1 MFCKNCG
8 AQLED
13 SQKFCSNCGTPVD
26 TVASVEPEV
35 QTVPEVQENPDV
47 QAASE
52 VQEETAQAVPEAN
65 LVAEAQPTVQP
76 AKSAAGDN
84 KKIVLQVFAGI
95 FAVVHAFMFLKGFFG
110 FFGGVFNYFRYF
122 GHLTTMYK
130 IFGLPLSLI
139 NLVYTVSLGLVAV
152 VLLLML
158 LKWTKEESKNYF
170 ITLTEACILPIVICL
185 INTIVS
191 ILASIGGY
199 SILTSLLGIFGIF
212 WPILRA
218 VIVCGGVFG
227 IFYLMGVQPLE
238 GMSKDNIKELAIS
251 APKAIFEEAKNFI
264 SGLSSKSG
272 SAKNTA
278 AQNTAG
284 AKPAGQNAAAGAATA
299 AATATASS
307 TATANAQASAPK
319 KAPSPNA
326 GPAKLKTDRNI
337 VVYILLTIIT
347 CGIYGLFFL
356 HSWIQDV
363 NTACQGD
370 GDDTPGLLM
379 FYLLTIVT
387 CGIYSYVWYYK
398 LANRLANNASRYGLR
413 FSDSG
418 GSILLWMILGSFLCG
433 IGPLVAMHKLFT
445 NTNAICAAY
454 NRL

>member
-26 TVASVEPEV
+26 TVAPVEPEV
-35 QTVPEVQENPDV
+35 QVTPEVQAAPEVQEEATRTV
-47 QAASE
+47 S
-52 VQEETAQAVPEAN
+52 EAN
-65 LVAEAQPTVQP
+65 PVVEAQPTVQP
-76 AKSAAGDN
+76 AKSAAGDD

-122 GHLTTMYK
+122 RHLTTMNK
-130 IFGLPLSLI
+130 IFGLPLSLL
-139 NLVYTVSLGLVAV
+139 NLVYAVSLGLVAV

-170 ITLTEACILPIVICL
+170 ITLAEACILPVVICL
-185 INTIVS
+185 ITAIVS

-199 SILTSLLGIFGIF
+199 SILTSLLGILGIF
-212 WPILRA
+212 WPLLRA

-227 IFYLMGVQPLE
+227 ILYLMGVQPFE
-238 GMSKDNIKELAIS
+238 GVSKDNIKELAIS

-272 SAKNTA
+272 SAKTA
-278 AQNTAG
+278 TTQNNAG
-284 AKPAGQNAAAGAATA
+284 AKPAGQNAVAGAATV

-307 TATANAQASAPK
+307 TATANTQASAPK
-319 KAPSPNA
+319 KAPAPNV
-326 GPAKLKTDRNI
+326 GPAKLKTDRNLI
-337 VVYILLTIIT
+337 VYILLTVIT

-356 HSWIQDV
+356 HSWIHDV